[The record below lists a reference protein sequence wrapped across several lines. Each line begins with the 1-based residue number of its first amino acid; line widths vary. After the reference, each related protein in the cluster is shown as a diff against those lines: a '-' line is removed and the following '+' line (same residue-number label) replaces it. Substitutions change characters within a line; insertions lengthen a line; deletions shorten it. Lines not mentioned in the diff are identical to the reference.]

1 MANSFAKPCVV
12 WLSDSERQR
21 LAEIAERSGA
31 CTERVGARLLSRAL
45 LLYAASDVIGQQ
57 ESKATVTRTGKVGRQ
72 YVTPRSRKG

>member
-31 CTERVGARLLSRAL
+31 CTERVGARLL
-45 LLYAASDVIGQQ
+45 YAASDVIGQQ